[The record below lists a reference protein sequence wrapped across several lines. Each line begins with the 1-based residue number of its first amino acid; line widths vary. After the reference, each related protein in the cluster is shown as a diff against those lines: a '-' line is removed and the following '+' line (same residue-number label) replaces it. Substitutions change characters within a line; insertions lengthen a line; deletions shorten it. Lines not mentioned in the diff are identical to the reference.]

1 MNPHFA
7 SLVLGLAAQANA
19 ALDGNLPAGA
29 DAVGAKDPRQL
40 AKALI
45 DTLVALEEKTR
56 GNLEPDEK
64 QLMEQALT
72 ALRIRFA
79 TGQGTA
85 KDVH

>member
-7 SLVLGLAAQANA
+7 SLILGLAAQANA
-19 ALDGNLPAGA
+19 ALDGNLPPGA
-29 DAVGAKDPRQL
+29 DAVGAKDPKQL

-45 DTLVALEEKTR
+45 ETLSALEEKTR

-64 QLMEQALT
+64 QLIDQALT

-79 TGQGTA
+79 TGQSA